1 MGNSLVEQQLI
12 TNFFVYY
19 PKGGALYD
27 SDGLLIALNKAM
39 CEKFAITDLSDFL
52 LSNLFETTFLSDMQK
67 TYLRNGSVVSDNLPV
82 GFSIIPGFSED
93 GKIIGYTLLLI
104 DPSPK
109 EWDVTMYDQKMR
121 ELTDISEK
129 VAEAVPD
136 TILLVNDKLIVER
149 IIAYA
154 AETCITPEAAN
165 RRIDDLPGF
174 IYPDETKRN
183 MAKVVQ
189 KCLDTSEVI
198 NLDMSIPGHNAPIVY
213 FKIRMVPLHHKYVVI
228 YIRNVS
234 EEVEREKENKTLSG
248 KLSESRT
255 MMELALKNS
264 HITTYSFNFHRF
276 QTCDKEHCNHCFQFY
291 GANNYLLERNKY
303 ICRALSNLRHP
314 DDREDFFLLFNE
326 IRNKK
331 LPEFAVNFRLKNDEG
346 EYRSYEVIGK
356 ALEYN
361 DAGQVNLIVGCMVD
375 NQKYIEYEQTLIDAK
390 EKAEN
395 ADQLKSAFLANMTHE
410 IRTPLNAIV
419 GFSDLLS
426 IETDPDLRE
435 TYISLIK
442 SNNELL
448 LRLINDV
455 LDISKIESGMVFFAY
470 TDVYLPSAMRDMYN
484 IMQLRMPENVELI
497 LDPCPDIM
505 IRTDNNRMVQILSN
519 LLTNAIKHT
528 SCGSIRFGYTL
539 KGDHVH
545 FYVSDT
551 GKGIPEREL
560 DHIFGRFVQL
570 KGAYNGIG
578 LEGIDELAD
587 HQDGGIAGV
596 VMYVLEPQLADLASA
611 VLQQLAG
618 VARLLH
624 DGRQDAE
631 LHRGHVGD
639 EDLVGLFHL
648 RRKFG
653 IM

>member
-93 GKIIGYTLLLI
+93 GKIIGYTLLLT

-149 IIAYA
+149 I
-154 AETCITPEAAN
+154 
-165 RRIDDLPGF
+165 
-174 IYPDETKRN
+174 

-361 DAGQVNLIVGCMVD
+361 DDGQVNLIVGCMVD

-539 KGDHVH
+539 EGDHVH

-551 GKGIPEREL
+551 GKGIPEKEL

-578 LEGIDELAD
+578 LGLAISKGLVNKMGGEISVSSKVGEGSTFRFTLPLAN
-587 HQDGGIAGV
+587 I
-596 VMYVLEPQLADLASA
+596 LS
-611 VLQQLAG
+611 
-618 VARLLH
+618 
-624 DGRQDAE
+624 
-631 LHRGHVGD
+631 
-639 EDLVGLFHL
+639 
-648 RRKFG
+648 
-653 IM
+653 

>member
-1 MGNSLVEQQLI
+1 
-12 TNFFVYY
+12 
-19 PKGGALYD
+19 
-27 SDGLLIALNKAM
+27 M

-93 GKIIGYTLLLI
+93 GKIIGYTLLLT

-213 FKIRMVPLHHKYVVI
+213 FKIRMVSLHHKYVVI

-361 DAGQVNLIVGCMVD
+361 DDGQVNLIVGCMVD

-539 KGDHVH
+539 EGDHVH

-551 GKGIPEREL
+551 GKGIPEKEL

-578 LEGIDELAD
+578 LGLAISKGLVNKMGGEISVSSKVGEGSTFRFTLPLAN
-587 HQDGGIAGV
+587 I
-596 VMYVLEPQLADLASA
+596 LS
-611 VLQQLAG
+611 
-618 VARLLH
+618 
-624 DGRQDAE
+624 
-631 LHRGHVGD
+631 
-639 EDLVGLFHL
+639 
-648 RRKFG
+648 
-653 IM
+653 

>member
-93 GKIIGYTLLLI
+93 GKIIGYTLLLT

-361 DAGQVNLIVGCMVD
+361 DDGQVNLIVGCMVD

-455 LDISKIESGMVFFAY
+455 LDISKIETGMVFFAY

-551 GKGIPEREL
+551 GKGIPEKEL

-578 LEGIDELAD
+578 LGLAISKGLVNKMGGEISVSSKVGEGSTFRFTLPLAN
-587 HQDGGIAGV
+587 I
-596 VMYVLEPQLADLASA
+596 LS
-611 VLQQLAG
+611 
-618 VARLLH
+618 
-624 DGRQDAE
+624 
-631 LHRGHVGD
+631 
-639 EDLVGLFHL
+639 
-648 RRKFG
+648 
-653 IM
+653 

>member
-1 MGNSLVEQQLI
+1 
-12 TNFFVYY
+12 
-19 PKGGALYD
+19 
-27 SDGLLIALNKAM
+27 
-39 CEKFAITDLSDFL
+39 
-52 LSNLFETTFLSDMQK
+52 
-67 TYLRNGSVVSDNLPV
+67 
-82 GFSIIPGFSED
+82 
-93 GKIIGYTLLLI
+93 
-104 DPSPK
+104 
-109 EWDVTMYDQKMR
+109 MYDQKMR

-361 DAGQVNLIVGCMVD
+361 DDGQVNLIVGCMVD

-551 GKGIPEREL
+551 GKGIPEKEL

-578 LEGIDELAD
+578 LGLAISKGLVNKMGGEISVSSKVGEGSTFRFTLPLAN
-587 HQDGGIAGV
+587 I
-596 VMYVLEPQLADLASA
+596 LS
-611 VLQQLAG
+611 
-618 VARLLH
+618 
-624 DGRQDAE
+624 
-631 LHRGHVGD
+631 
-639 EDLVGLFHL
+639 
-648 RRKFG
+648 
-653 IM
+653 